1 MSVHWE
7 DLCQLTMLTRGV
19 HANLYFSF
27 KKFELF
33 HFLKAP
39 DVSDIILEPV
49 QRPTLPSLLH
59 NNSSKMLKIVTPL
72 AANTLI

>member
-1 MSVHWE
+1 
-7 DLCQLTMLTRGV
+7 MLTRSV
-19 HANLYFSF
+19 DAKLSFAF

-33 HFLKAP
+33 HFVRAP

-59 NNSSKMLKIVTPL
+59 NNLSKMLKIVTPL
-72 AANTLI
+72 ASNTLI

>member
-1 MSVHWE
+1 
-7 DLCQLTMLTRGV
+7 MLTRDV
-19 HANLYFSF
+19 HAKLYFAY

-33 HFLKAP
+33 HFLRAP

-49 QRPTLPSLLH
+49 QRPTLH
-59 NNSSKMLKIVTPL
+59 NNSSKMLKIVSPL

>member
-1 MSVHWE
+1 
-7 DLCQLTMLTRGV
+7 MLTQGV
-19 HANLYFSF
+19 HAKLYFAF

-33 HFLKAP
+33 HFVRAL
-39 DVSDIILEPV
+39 DVSDTILEPV

-59 NNSSKMLKIVTPL
+59 NNLRKMLKIVTPL